1 MEARGLGN
9 APVAA
14 EEVKVPWQEV
24 GGFPPSHGIIAK
36 VFFHVR
42 HQLPVHAHPVLGC
55 EAELSA
61 LLDLLKDPWLDQ
73 RPSACHDGQKAAA
86 VHSLPSL
93 RRQAA
98 ITGASTESFTLVTKA
113 VQSISFSCKSKVQ
126 SRDIQ
131 CARHILWAFR
141 KPFATKCP

>member
-1 MEARGLGN
+1 MEASGCRGN

-36 VFFHVR
+36 VLFHVG

-55 EAELSA
+55 EAELSS

-73 RPSACHDGQKAAA
+73 RPSTCHDGQKAAA

-93 RRQAA
+93 HCMGIIYHHHRSQHRKLHPPNK
-98 ITGASTESFTLVTKA
+98 I
-113 VQSISFSCKSKVQ
+113 VQSISFSCTFSMQ
-126 SRDIQ
+126 
-131 CARHILWAFR
+131 
-141 KPFATKCP
+141 